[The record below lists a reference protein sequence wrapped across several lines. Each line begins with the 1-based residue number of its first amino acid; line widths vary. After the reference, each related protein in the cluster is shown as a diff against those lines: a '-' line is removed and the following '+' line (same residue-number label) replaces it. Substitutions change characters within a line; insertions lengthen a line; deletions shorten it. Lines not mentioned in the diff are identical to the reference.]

1 MLIRRNTVEKKLSYQ
16 GHKGNLFFRFSFFLV
31 SAFSPNLVPRSYGG
45 TEMYARPCKFWV
57 REYFPPSLAPFLQEG
72 RFAEEAHHA
81 VLSCKN
87 LIAAFCLFPFPGRVH
102 PSLEMASMPSDRNY
116 ANTIDWSISSDLTSP
131 PMTIVEVP
139 LILQEESSDK
149 IVRS

>member
-45 TEMYARPCKFWV
+45 TGMYARPCKFWV
-57 REYFPPSLAPFLQEG
+57 RDYFPPSLAPFLQEG

-81 VLSCKN
+81 VLSLKHY
-87 LIAAFCLFPFPGRVH
+87 LV
-102 PSLEMASMPSDRNY
+102 
-116 ANTIDWSISSDLTSP
+116 
-131 PMTIVEVP
+131 
-139 LILQEESSDK
+139 K
-149 IVRS
+149 I